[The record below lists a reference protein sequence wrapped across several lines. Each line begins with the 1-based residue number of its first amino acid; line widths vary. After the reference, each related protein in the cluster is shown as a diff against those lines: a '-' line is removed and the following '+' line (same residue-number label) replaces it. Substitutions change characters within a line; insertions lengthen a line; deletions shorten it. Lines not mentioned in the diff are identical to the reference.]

1 MVRYSCKKRLSGNRK
16 QSFKKR
22 SVGGQNAQFIG
33 NEMIG
38 GNFKEN
44 IALLIDGTGGA
55 YKTHPLNGLIR
66 AAFSNTKCAGQG
78 DDMECKTDG
87 LLGLNDSY
95 NTCVEIMKTFSNEDG
110 DKPVPSADGSN
121 STEKDVS
128 KKQTVESVI
137 PYLYSRVFI
146 PKDVIK
152 TVFVQ
157 SDTDGKPWTS
167 LTKSGF
173 VEPVAGQTQQRVA
186 AETSQTATA
195 EQLEGAEGANTE
207 DHTPG
212 MGDAHEDTT
221 EANAER
227 AKQEKAEK
235 ALVKLQAG
243 VRGKASRQQTA
254 AAKEEVATATA
265 TA

>member
-1 MVRYSCKKRLSGNRK
+1 MVRYSCKKKVGGNRK

-22 SVGGQNAQFIG
+22 SVGGRNAQFIG

-44 IALLIDGTGGA
+44 IALLIDGTGGE

-66 AAFSNTKCAGQG
+66 AAFSNTKCVGQG

-95 NTCVEIMKTFSNEDG
+95 NTCVEIMKTFSHEDG

-121 STEKDVS
+121 SAEKDVS

-173 VEPVAGQTQQRVA
+173 VEPVAGQTQQRDA
-186 AETSQTATA
+186 AATSQTATA
-195 EQLEGAEGANTE
+195 EQLEGANTE

-212 MGDAHEDTT
+212 MGDAHEETDET
-221 EANAER
+221 EEAKR
-227 AKQEKAEK
+227 AKAEK

-243 VRGKASRQQTA
+243 VRGHASRQQTV
-254 AAKEEVATATA
+254 AAKEEVAATPEAAA
-265 TA
+265 TPP